1 MSSLEGVLG
10 IDTSNYTT
18 SAAIFTSDGRVAM
31 AKKLLTVS
39 QGGRGLRQSE
49 ALFQHTVNLPKILES
64 VFEDFSGEITA
75 VGVSSKPRDAEDSY
89 MPCFLAGVSA
99 ASAAAAG
106 KNCPQYQFSHQRGH
120 IMAALYSADKL
131 PLVHEPFLAFH
142 VSGGTTE
149 LLLVTP
155 DDELII
161 KCNLLA
167 HTLDLNAGQVID
179 RVGVM
184 MGYGFPAGKEI
195 DRLSGGAKK
204 LPKVRPT
211 LKDGNCCLS
220 GVENICKKMYDRKEP
235 PEDIAAMALLYVLES
250 VSAMTSIAQE
260 KLGKLPVV
268 FAGGVMSNTLIRQK
282 LSERF
287 DCAFAAPEYSC
298 DNAAGI
304 AVLTAMKKGIINI

>member
-1 MSSLEGVLG
+1 MNRLEGVLG
-10 IDTSNYTT
+10 IDTSNYTS
-18 SAAIFTSDGRVAM
+18 SAAIFTPDGRICTE
-31 AKKLLTVS
+31 KKLLTVP

-49 ALFQHTVNLPKILES
+49 ALFQHTVNLPEILKN
-64 VFEDFSGEITA
+64 VFSKFHVEISA

-99 ASAAAAG
+99 ASAASAV
-106 KNCPQYQFSHQRGH
+106 KNCPVYQFSHQRGH

-161 KCNLLA
+161 KCCLLA

-184 MGYGFPAGKEI
+184 MGFSFPAGKEI
-195 DRLSGGAKK
+195 DRLSQRAKK

-220 GVENICKKMYDRKEP
+220 GVENICKKMYDRKEL
-235 PEDIAAMALLYVLES
+235 PEDIAATALLYVLES
-250 VSAMTSIAQE
+250 VSAMTGAAQE
-260 KLGKLPVV
+260 KYGMLPVV

-287 DCAFAAPEYSC
+287 DCAFAEPEFSC

-304 AVLTAMKKGIINI
+304 AILTAMKKGIINI